1 MPFPTESAVTTTTV
15 LRSAPTIAP
24 RRPALRSLRR
34 SSPAGRAPALL
45 AMASFAMASLAT
57 ACVTVNIYFPAPEVR
72 EAAERI
78 VDETWG
84 GAAAPAPGPQSSLSR
99 SILLVAGRLLS
110 PADAHAADMDVNV
123 STAAIRAI
131 KAAMKQRAA
140 QLKPHLGS
148 GAVGVGK
155 DGMLVVRDAGA
166 ADLATKASIRRL
178 VDAENKDRDALYR
191 EIATAN
197 NYGAERVGDI
207 RSIFAQ
213 TWKDKAEP
221 GWWVQGAD
229 NAWKK
234 K

>member
-1 MPFPTESAVTTTTV
+1 MPFPTESAAFVTTASG
-15 LRSAPTIAP
+15 RSASP
-24 RRPALRSLRR
+24 SSRR
-34 SSPAGRAPALL
+34 SSSAGRAPVLP
-45 AMASFAMASLAT
+45 AMASFAMAFLAT

-84 GAAAPAPGPQSSLSR
+84 GAAAPVPGPQSSLAR
-99 SILLVAGRLLS
+99 SVLAAAAQLFS
-110 PADAHAADMDVNV
+110 PSEAHAADVDVNV

-131 KAAMKQRAA
+131 KDAMKQRSP
-140 QLKPHLGS
+140 QLKPHLAS

-155 DGMLVVRDAGA
+155 DGMLVVRDGGA
-166 ADLATKASIRRL
+166 ADLATKATVRRL

-197 NYGAERVGDI
+197 NYGAERVDDI

-213 TWKDKAEP
+213 TWKEKAEA

-229 NAWKK
+229 GAWKK

>member
-1 MPFPTESAVTTTTV
+1 MPFPNESAVPAMTASG
-15 LRSAPTIAP
+15 RAAS
-24 RRPALRSLRR
+24 PALPRL
-34 SSPAGRAPALL
+34 SSGGRAPVLL

-84 GAAAPAPGPQSSLSR
+84 EAAAPAPGPRSSLPR
-99 SILLVAGRLLS
+99 SVLVVAARLLS
-110 PADAHAADMDVNV
+110 PAEAHAADVDVNV

-131 KAAMKQRAA
+131 KDAMKQRAT
-140 QLKPHLGS
+140 QLKPHLAS

-155 DGMLVVRDAGA
+155 DGMLVVRDGGA
-166 ADLATKASIRRL
+166 TDLATKATVRRL

-213 TWKDKAEP
+213 TWKEKAEA

-229 NAWKK
+229 GAWKK